1 MATNYE
7 FLVSGRIDLAR
18 VEQQLEQM
26 RQRYNTLDITVNLTN
41 MDGIERRFNELTNT
55 LRNNLQSV
63 TGQLNTTL
71 NNDFHSINNM
81 RFGLADMNFS
91 GEQIGE
97 ITRNLEEMDIAISR
111 IRTTIDENGGITLN
125 ITGLQD
131 LNTAISL
138 TRRYNENGEFIEET
152 NRRITQ
158 TFDDGA
164 RATREFNTTLGRAQA
179 AMRNNGLQSSID
191 SLSAQY
197 QRLLPNGE
205 ENAQIHA
212 QLTIINNDL
221 QLLDTLRQRMT
232 DPTASE
238 ETIVNT
244 YEHFTEVLTRTR
256 NNINSVSA
264 ASRTM
269 ASSLQIA
276 TLDNKIDVWLTNNT
290 RATKNFGA
298 ELQNLKN
305 RLYQLQQSGNAT
317 VSNLKIIESEFNQ
330 IKIAAEM
337 AGQTGQSFGTVFAR
351 AFKRVSNYI
360 SSAYIIYQAI
370 NSLKQ
375 MYQNVLQVD
384 TALTGLYRVTNLSAD
399 GYSKL
404 FNQMI
409 ESAQKYGATLK
420 DIIDGTT
427 TWVKLGFDTDTSAKL
442 AEITTMYQHV
452 TDLDVETATKNL
464 VTAYKG
470 FQKTLDSQYDTADK
484 AITYVADIYDKLGN
498 EYAVSAANVGDA
510 LSRSASSLQL
520 AGNTIEQAAG
530 MATGIT
536 EVIQDASKAGST
548 LNVVSLRLRGM
559 KGELEELGEEVDENV
574 ESISKMQTHI
584 LNLTNGKVNIF
595 DDNGNFK
602 STFEIMREIAEIYD
616 ELDDTKAADLL
627 ETISGKQR
635 ANAVGALISNWQ
647 QVESATEAA
656 YNSAGTAT
664 KEQEKWM
671 ESMQGHLNQLQA
683 TWEVLSTSFL
693 NSDALKVLID
703 FASKFLS
710 LITGAVDTLGTVP
723 TIMLAA
729 FAALSFKNIGRIKM
743 FILNYSG
750 KMPIAIVF
758 YLDINSLALHTMKYI
773 VVNEF
778 NTPVYITLFVNQ
790 GNISCASICG
800 NNGTTDW

>member
-290 RATKNFGA
+290 RATKNFGT

-404 FNQMI
+404 FNQMT

-703 FASKFLS
+703 LASKFLS

>member
-26 RQRYNTLDITVNLTN
+26 RQRYNTIDITVNLTN

-97 ITRNLEEMDIAISR
+97 ITRSLEEMDIAISR

-158 TFDDGA
+158 TFNDGA
-164 RATREFNTTLGRAQA
+164 RATREFNTTLGQAQA

-290 RATKNFGA
+290 RATKNFGT

-404 FNQMI
+404 FNQMT

-595 DDNGNFK
+595 DDNGDFK

-616 ELDDTKAADLL
+616 ELDDAKAADLL

-664 KEQEKWM
+664 KEQEEWM
-671 ESMQGHLNQLQA
+671 NSMQGHLNQLQA

-729 FAALSFKNIGRIKM
+729 FAALSFKNVGRTKM
-743 FILNYSG
+743 FVLENGG
-750 KMPIAIVF
+750 KMPTVIVF
-758 YLDINSLALHTMKYI
+758 YLEINSLTFAL
-773 VVNEF
+773 NE
-778 NTPVYITLFVNQ
+778 IH
-790 GNISCASICG
+790 
-800 NNGTTDW
+800 

>member
-55 LRNNLQSV
+55 LRNNLQNV

-138 TRRYNENGEFIEET
+138 TRTYDNQGRFVEET

-164 RATREFNTTLGRAQA
+164 RATREFNTTLGQAQA

-290 RATKNFGA
+290 RATKNFGS

-404 FNQMI
+404 FNQMT

-595 DDNGNFK
+595 DDNGDFK

-616 ELDDTKAADLL
+616 ELDDAKAADLL

-664 KEQEKWM
+664 KEQEEWM
-671 ESMQGHLNQLQA
+671 NSMQGHLNQLQA